1 MFKED
6 ENSKISEERKQA
18 LLLRIK
24 PILTNYLKIDQE
36 KIVPN
41 ARLIEDLGVD
51 SLDTV
56 ELIMAFEE
64 EFNIEVSDDAAEKAR
79 TVEDIIVYLAERTK
93 GVSR

>member
-18 LLLRIK
+18 ILLRIK
-24 PILTNYLKIDQE
+24 PILANYLKIDEE
-36 KIVPN
+36 KVVPN
-41 ARLIEDLGVD
+41 ARLIEDLDVD

-64 EFNIEVSDDAAEKAR
+64 EFGIEVSDDDAEKAR
-79 TVEDIIVYLAERTK
+79 TVEDIIVYLAKRIE
-93 GVSR
+93 V

>member
-1 MFKED
+1 MLKEN
-6 ENSKISEERKQA
+6 ENNKIFEDKKQA

-24 PILTNYLKIDQE
+24 PILANYLKIDEE

-64 EFNIEVSDDAAEKAR
+64 EFGIEISDDDAEKAR
-79 TVEDIIVYLAERTK
+79 TVEDIIVYLAGK
-93 GVSR
+93 I

>member
-1 MFKED
+1 MFKEG
-6 ENSKISEERKQA
+6 ENNKISEERKQA

-24 PILTNYLKIDQE
+24 PILANYLKIDQE

-64 EFNIEVSDDAAEKAR
+64 EFGIEVSDDAAEKAR
-79 TVEDIIVYLAERTK
+79 TVEDIIVYLAGRIKE
-93 GVSR
+93 

>member
-1 MFKED
+1 MN
-6 ENSKISEERKQA
+6 NSSISEERRQA

-24 PILTNYLKIDQE
+24 PILANYLKIDEE
-36 KIVPN
+36 KVVPN

-64 EFNIEVSDDAAEKAR
+64 EFGIEVSDDAAERAR
-79 TVEDIIVYLAERTK
+79 TVEDIIVYLAQNAK
-93 GVSR
+93 VQ

>member
-1 MFKED
+1 MTGLLED
-6 ENSKISEERKQA
+6 KKQA

-24 PILTNYLKIDQE
+24 LILANYLKIDQE

-64 EFNIEVSDDAAEKAR
+64 EFGIEVSDDDAEKAR
-79 TVEDIIVYLAERTK
+79 TVEDIIVYLAGRI
-93 GVSR
+93 

>member
-18 LLLRIK
+18 LLFRIK
-24 PILTNYLKIDQE
+24 PILANYLKIDEE
-36 KIVPN
+36 KVVPN

-64 EFNIEVSDDAAEKAR
+64 EFGIEVSDDDAEKAR
-79 TVEDIIVYLAERTK
+79 TVEDIIVYLAKRIE
-93 GVSR
+93 V

>member
-1 MFKED
+1 MFKEG
-6 ENSKISEERKQA
+6 ENNKISEERKQA
-18 LLLRIK
+18 LLIRIK
-24 PILTNYLKIDQE
+24 PIFANYLKIDQE

-64 EFNIEVSDDAAEKAR
+64 EFNIEVSDDAAEKAK
-79 TVEDIIVYLAERTK
+79 TVEDIIVYLAEMAK
-93 GVSR
+93 GA